1 VADNQHVSIGYLRH
15 LASIAPH
22 PADRQHFALVADLI
36 EAQHAEIERL
46 RDAGDGL
53 VAALKDAR
61 SAMCDY
67 AHQGTGTDPES
78 PEWEDFCMTTWEGVP
93 NDLAAVDAAITAW
106 KEARRG

>member
-1 VADNQHVSIGYLRH
+1 VADDIVNDLRFHIGAVQSSWDVTLYMC
-15 LASIAPH
+15 A
-22 PADRQHFALVADLI
+22 AD
-36 EAQHAEIERL
+36 EIERL
-46 RDAGDGL
+46 QAAGDGL

-106 KEARRG
+106 EEARRG

>member
-1 VADNQHVSIGYLRH
+1 VADDIVNDLRFHIGAVQSSWDVTLYMR
-15 LASIAPH
+15 A
-22 PADRQHFALVADLI
+22 AD
-36 EAQHAEIERL
+36 EIERL
-46 RDAGDGL
+46 QAAGDGL

-106 KEARRG
+106 EEARRG

>member
-1 VADNQHVSIGYLRH
+1 VADDIVKRLSDPELCMCDESQCHIC
-15 LASIAPH
+15 AAK
-22 PADRQHFALVADLI
+22 
-36 EAQHAEIERL
+36 AEIERL
-46 RDAGDGL
+46 RAAGDGL

-61 SAMCDY
+61 AAMCGY

-78 PEWEDFCMTTWEGVP
+78 PEWEDFCMSTWEGVP